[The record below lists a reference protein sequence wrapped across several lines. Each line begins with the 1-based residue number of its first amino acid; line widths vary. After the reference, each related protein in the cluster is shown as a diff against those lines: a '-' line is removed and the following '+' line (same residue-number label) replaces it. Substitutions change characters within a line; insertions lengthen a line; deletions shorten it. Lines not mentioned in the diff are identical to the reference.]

1 MRRRP
6 WFSARRHPRSRGAG
20 FTLLESMLALI
31 IIAVGVLAFVDA
43 QAAFTMSN
51 NWSSRAATGMLLAN
65 EVREMS
71 QRFPRHDRVT
81 GLALVGTGSGAVL
94 EGWGRENGETDI
106 DDLDDLDDLDGV
118 TFGPGGTFPGPVD
131 AFGNI
136 VPQTD
141 LHGVVLT
148 DNGEPVPL
156 VGWRQRIIVEKV
168 DPYNFSLTRAD
179 AYQQTATAQVP
190 AIPVDEFPLRVTVIV
205 EHQESNSTQ
214 WDEVTRTTWIA
225 PP

>member
-1 MRRRP
+1 
-6 WFSARRHPRSRGAG
+6 
-20 FTLLESMLALI
+20 
-31 IIAVGVLAFVDA
+31 
-43 QAAFTMSN
+43 
-51 NWSSRAATGMLLAN
+51 
-65 EVREMS
+65 
-71 QRFPRHDRVT
+71 
-81 GLALVGTGSGAVL
+81 
-94 EGWGRENGETDI
+94 
-106 DDLDDLDDLDGV
+106 
-118 TFGPGGTFPGPVD
+118 VD